1 MHKMSAKY
9 SVVAMVLLLI
19 SFHIEGYGR
28 SVSVTDWLIPKPQEI
43 IIGKGDCK
51 IPHGRIICKE
61 LDNSSAFRSIKEV
74 QQIFLE
80 HGYFFAFA
88 AIHAKGEIPAIQIT
102 IDNTAI
108 RRYQGYA
115 LTIDSTGICLTAHDA
130 AGLFYGTLTLKQ
142 IAEYAG
148 NSGSWPIVRI
158 NDWPDFEQ
166 RGVMLDISRDKV
178 PTMETLFKLVD
189 RLASWKI
196 NEFQLYTE
204 HTFAYANYPQ
214 VWQNYSPMTAGEII
228 TLDQYCKDRFID
240 LVPNQNSFGHM
251 ENWLKYDEFSQLAEC
266 PDSCFTTE
274 GLVSRL
280 SLSPIE
286 PGSLQLMNE
295 LYKELLPNFSSKY
308 FNIGCD
314 ETVELGIGKSAE
326 LCKKL
331 GKGKVYLDFVKGLR
345 DLAKRNGKRVQIWAD
360 ILLQHPE
367 VVPDLPKDMI
377 PLIWGYEANHP
388 FEKQCSIISSSGLEF
403 YVCPGVSSWDAIT
416 GRTKNAIGNILNAGL
431 TGKHYNA
438 KGLLITDWGDYG
450 HWQPLPV
457 SYPGYMFGAAIAWNV
472 EGNKKL
478 NTAFLLD
485 QWIFQ
490 DKAGLMGQTILD
502 LGNLYTLT
510 GVEFFNQ
517 NVLFTSLRDI
527 KKSLSQDE
535 NFRRLTIAGIER
547 TDSSIISNIN
557 KLNKSTMECD
567 DAEQVLGEML
577 NAASFC
583 RHSCRVIK
591 DKLVSSD
598 GTLNNISE
606 QEQQFL
612 IQDISKI
619 IADYRN
625 LWVKRDRIGGLE
637 PSVDEMEKI
646 LMYYEQIKLKSTN

>member
-1 MHKMSAKY
+1 MHIASGKY
-9 SVVAMVLLLI
+9 SVLVLVLLLI
-19 SFHIEGYGR
+19 SFSAVGFGR
-28 SVSVTDWLIPKPQEI
+28 SVSDWLIPKPQEI
-43 IIGKGDCK
+43 IIGNGDCK
-51 IPHGRIICKE
+51 IPSGRIICKE
-61 LDNSSAFRSIKEV
+61 LYNSLVFRNIKEI
-74 QQIFLE
+74 QELFQKQGNL
-80 HGYFFAFA
+80 FAFA
-88 AIHAKGEIPAIQIT
+88 AVKAKGEIPAIQIK
-102 IDNTAI
+102 IDSIAI
-108 RRYQGYA
+108 NRSQGYT
-115 LTIDSTGICLTAHDA
+115 LTIDSTGICLTAHDE

-142 IAEYAG
+142 IAEYARS
-148 NSGSWPIVRI
+148 SGTWPIIRI
-158 NDWPDFEQ
+158 NDWPDFDR

-178 PTMETLFKLVD
+178 PTMGTLFKLVD

-204 HTFAYANYPQ
+204 HTFAYVNYSQ
-214 VWQNYSPMTAGEII
+214 VWQNYSPMTAEEII

-274 GLVSRL
+274 GHVSRL
-280 SLSPIE
+280 SLSPVE

-331 GKGKVYLDFVKGLR
+331 GKGQVYLDFVKGLR
-345 DLAKRNGKRVQIWAD
+345 DLANQNGKRVQIWAD

-388 FEKQCSIISSSGLEF
+388 FEKQCSIISSSGLQF

-416 GRTKNAIGNILNAGL
+416 GRTKNAMGNILNAGL
-431 TGKHYNA
+431 AGKHYNA
-438 KGLLITDWGDYG
+438 KGFLITDWGDYG

-485 QWIFQ
+485 QWVFQ
-490 DKAGLMGQTILD
+490 DKSGLMGQTILD

-517 NVLFTSLRDI
+517 NILFTSLRDI
-527 KKSLSQDE
+527 RKSLAQDD

-557 KLNKSTMECD
+557 KLKKTTMECD
-567 DAEQVLGEML
+567 DAEQVLSEML
-577 NAASFC
+577 NAASLC
-583 RHSCRVIK
+583 HHSCRVIK
-591 DKLVSSD
+591 DKLVSGD

-606 QEQQFL
+606 QERQFL
-612 IQDISKI
+612 IQDISEI

-625 LWVKRDRIGGLE
+625 LWVKLNRIGGLE

-646 LMYYEQIKLKSTN
+646 LAYYEQIKLKSTN